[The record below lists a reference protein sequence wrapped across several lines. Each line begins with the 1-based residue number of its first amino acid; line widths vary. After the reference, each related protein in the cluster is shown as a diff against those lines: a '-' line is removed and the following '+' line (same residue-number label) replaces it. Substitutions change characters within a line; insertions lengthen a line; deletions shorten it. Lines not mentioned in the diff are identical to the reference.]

1 MALKIIW
8 TANALEDYKRVIDYL
23 AEEWSAEIAERFS
36 ENVQARLEILS
47 NYPFLGI
54 ASTKEFSVRSISISK
69 HNRLY
74 YRITSSAIEVLDIF
88 DTRQN
93 PEKNQYD

>member
-23 AEEWSAEIAERFS
+23 VKEWSAGIAERFS
-36 ENVQARLEILS
+36 ENVQARLETLS

-54 ASTKEFSVRSISISK
+54 VSTKDLSVRSISISR

-74 YRITSSAIEVLDIF
+74 YRVTSIAIEVLDIF

-93 PEKNQYD
+93 PEKNRYD

>member
-23 AEEWSAEIAERFS
+23 VEEWSAGIAERFS
-36 ENVQARLEILS
+36 ENVQARLETLS

-54 ASTKEFSVRSISISK
+54 ASTKDLSVRSISVSK

-74 YRITSSAIEVLDIF
+74 YRVTPSSIDVLDLF

-93 PEKNQYD
+93 PKKNQYD